1 LSLSETGSNSSK
13 PDFGVRAATYD
24 DLRPQDDNWW
34 ELFELVSREA
44 DLRGERVL
52 DVGCGT
58 GRLLAALAPQSSVW
72 GIDASKEMLTVAR
85 KRVPPNVKLKLARA
99 EDPPFKEGWF
109 DRVVYWLV
117 VHLLDREAAFR
128 AARRLLAPGGKACV
142 VTFDSAYF
150 SDFWLN
156 RYFPRLEA
164 IDRARFP
171 TAVELERELREAG
184 FGQVRLID
192 HHQRDRIDRETAL
205 AKIAGRHIS
214 TFDLL
219 ESAEYEEGRRLAERD
234 LPTQFEYDINWLVAI
249 AER

>member
-1 LSLSETGSNSSK
+1 VALKE
-13 PDFGVRAATYD
+13 PDFDARAATYD
-24 DLRPQDDNWW
+24 NLRPQDENWW
-34 ELFELVSREA
+34 ELFELVVREA
-44 DLRGERVL
+44 DLQGQRVL

-58 GRLLAALAPQSSVW
+58 GRLVAALAPKSSVW
-72 GIDASKEMLTVAR
+72 GIDSSAEMLAVAK
-85 KRVPPNVKLKLARA
+85 KRVPANVKLKLARA
-99 EDPPFKEGWF
+99 EDPPFKDTWF

-128 AARRLLAPGGKACV
+128 AARRLLAPGGRACV
-142 VTFDSAYF
+142 VTFDSEYF

-156 RYFPRLEA
+156 RCFPRFEE

-171 TAVELERELREAG
+171 TADELERELREAG
-184 FGQVRLID
+184 FRRVRLVR
-192 HHQRDRIDRETAL
+192 HHQHDRIDRETAL

-219 ESAEYEEGRRLAERD
+219 EEAEYEHGRRLAERS
-234 LPTQFEYDINWLVAI
+234 LPANIEYETEWLIAI

>member
-1 LSLSETGSNSSK
+1 VALESTDSVR
-13 PDFGVRAATYD
+13 PDFDARAATYD

-34 ELFELVSREA
+34 ELFELVAREA

-58 GRLLAALAPQSSVW
+58 GRLVAALAAESSVW
-72 GIDASKEMLTVAR
+72 GIDASAEMLAVAR
-85 KRVPPNVKLKLARA
+85 KRVPGNVKLKLARA
-99 EDPPFKEGWF
+99 EDPPFKDAWF

-117 VHLLDREAAFR
+117 VHLIDRGAAFR
-128 AARRLLAPGGKACV
+128 AARRLLAPGGRVCV
-142 VTFDSAYF
+142 VTFDSTHF

-156 RYFPRLEA
+156 RYFPRIET
-164 IDRARFP
+164 IDRARFA
-171 TAVELERELREAG
+171 TSGELQSELREAG
-184 FGQVRLID
+184 FEQVRLVR

-219 ESAEYEEGRRLAERD
+219 NEAEYEEGRRLAERN
-234 LPTQFEYDINWLVAI
+234 LPAFVDYDTHWLVAI

>member
-1 LSLSETGSNSSK
+1 LKSSK
-13 PDFGVRAATYD
+13 SFRVDFDPRAATYD
-24 DLRPQDDNWW
+24 DLRPQDENWW
-34 ELFELVSREA
+34 ELFELVTRA
-44 DLRGERVL
+44 GDLQGRRVL

-58 GRLLAALAPQSSVW
+58 GRLLAALAPKSSVW
-72 GIDASKEMLTVAR
+72 GIDASPEMLAVAK
-85 KRVPPNVKLKLARA
+85 KRVPANVKLKLARA
-99 EDPPFKEGWF
+99 EDPPFKEAWF

-128 AARRLLAPGGKACV
+128 AARRLLAPGGRACV
-142 VTFDSAYF
+142 VTFDSEYF

-156 RYFPRLEA
+156 RCFPRFEE

-171 TAVELERELREAG
+171 TADELERELREAG
-184 FGQVRLID
+184 FEQVSLLR
-192 HHQRDRIDRETAL
+192 HRQHDRIDRKTAL

-219 ESAEYEEGRRLAERD
+219 DEAEYEQGRRLAERS
-234 LPTQFEYDINWLVAI
+234 LPAKIEYETEWLVAI

>member
-1 LSLSETGSNSSK
+1 LDSSDSPK
-13 PDFGVRAATYD
+13 VDFAARAATYD

-34 ELFELVSREA
+34 ELFDLVAREA
-44 DLRGERVL
+44 DLPGQRVL
-52 DVGCGT
+52 DIGCGT
-58 GRLLAALAPQSSVW
+58 GRLVAALAPKSSVW
-72 GIDASKEMLTVAR
+72 GIDSSAEMLAVAR
-85 KRVPPNVKLKLARA
+85 KRVPANVKLKLARA
-99 EDPPFKEGWF
+99 EDPPFKDSWF

-128 AARRLLAPGGKACV
+128 AARRLLAPGGRACV
-142 VTFDSAYF
+142 ATFDSEYF

-156 RYFPRLEA
+156 RCFPRFEA

-171 TAVELERELREAG
+171 TADELERELREAG
-184 FGQVRLID
+184 FGQVRLVR
-192 HHQRDRIDRETAL
+192 HHQHDRIDRETAL

-219 ESAEYEEGRRLAERD
+219 DDAEYEQGRRLAVRT
-234 LPTQFEYDINWLVAI
+234 LPATIEYDTEWLIAI

>member
-1 LSLSETGSNSSK
+1 MRLKE
-13 PDFGVRAATYD
+13 PDYDARAATYD
-24 DLRPQDDNWW
+24 DLRPQDENWW
-34 ELFELVSREA
+34 ELFELVAREA
-44 DLRGERVL
+44 DLPGQRVL

-58 GRLLAALAPQSSVW
+58 GRFVAALAPKSSVW
-72 GIDASKEMLTVAR
+72 GIDASAEMLAVAR
-85 KRVPPNVKLKLARA
+85 KRVPANVKLKLARA
-99 EDPPFKEGWF
+99 EDPPFKDSWF

-128 AARRLLAPGGKACV
+128 AARRLLAPGGRACV
-142 VTFDSAYF
+142 VTFDSGYF

-156 RYFPRLEA
+156 RCFPRFEE

-171 TAVELERELREAG
+171 TADELERELREAG
-184 FGQVRLID
+184 FGRVRLVR
-192 HHQRDRIDRETAL
+192 HHQHNRIDRETAL

-219 ESAEYEEGRRLAERD
+219 DDSEYEDGRTLAERS
-234 LPTQFEYDINWLVAI
+234 LPANIEYETEWLIAI